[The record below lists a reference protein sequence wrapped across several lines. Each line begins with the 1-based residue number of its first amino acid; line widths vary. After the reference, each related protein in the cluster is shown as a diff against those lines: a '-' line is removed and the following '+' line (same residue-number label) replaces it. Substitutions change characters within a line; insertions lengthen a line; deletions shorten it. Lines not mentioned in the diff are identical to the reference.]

1 MVLSIDEFSEK
12 FSSKKKV
19 VSDEKNTETLILKK
33 DPFESFALKKKQDKK
48 NEKIQSKVS
57 PISDSVVL
65 DSKDVFDGEKVE
77 AFKQL
82 GHKEKVKQLKKDV
95 QSVQEKLGIEGE
107 EALPLKE
114 RMKVLKKK
122 LHSVEE
128 KIEELRS

>member
-48 NEKIQSKVS
+48 NENVQSKVS

-65 DSKDVFDGEKVE
+65 DGEKVE

-107 EALPLKE
+107 EVLPLKE